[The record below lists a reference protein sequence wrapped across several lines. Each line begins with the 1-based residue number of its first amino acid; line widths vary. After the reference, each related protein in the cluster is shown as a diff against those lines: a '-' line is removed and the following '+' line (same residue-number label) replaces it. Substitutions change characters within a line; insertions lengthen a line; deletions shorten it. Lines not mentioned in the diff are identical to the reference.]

1 MTKYVKEVV
10 IIGGTVLAITLVL
23 TQESGLAMA
32 VFTGILG
39 YVGGKA
45 EKMNGELAE
54 IIGKKRIKVK

>member
-45 EKMNGELAE
+45 EKMNGELEKILKA
-54 IIGKKRIKVK
+54 KKK

>member
-45 EKMNGELAE
+45 EKINGELAKVIAE
-54 IIGKKRIKVK
+54 KKIKVK